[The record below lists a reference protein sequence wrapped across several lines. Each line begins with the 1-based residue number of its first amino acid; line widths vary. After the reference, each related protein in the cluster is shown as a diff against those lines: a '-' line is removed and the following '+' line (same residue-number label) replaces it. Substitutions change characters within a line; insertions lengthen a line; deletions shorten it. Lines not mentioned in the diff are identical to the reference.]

1 MRLVGRPRL
10 AYRANLAPLIRIR
23 FSTVHQDLGSASSA
37 QRPSVVLA
45 TMLVLALLLR
55 GWDFGN
61 PVLDIDEQWYLLVGD
76 RMLHGA
82 VPFIDLWDRKPY
94 GLFLLFAG
102 FRLIPADGIIAYQ
115 VAAALFAGATATVI
129 LHIARRLGAAPIG
142 AWSAG
147 VLYLLTMAVIGGQ
160 GGQSPVFYN
169 LPVAVAALLTM
180 RLPSLTARRAVSTIG
195 CNGLAACA
203 LCGLAIQIKYTAA
216 FEGLFIG
223 LAHFWAIVRVRRP
236 GATIGWTLA
245 WGMAGIAPTLAVG
258 AAYASMGAGAFQAFW
273 FANFVSITLR
283 QAYPAGKTMLNLAGL
298 LGQITPLLI
307 AGSVTLR
314 RIGPR
319 AARHPVHALAIGW
332 LLAAVIGFAC
342 IGTFYD
348 HYGLPLLP
356 PLAALAGWSLGR
368 STKLRAFV
376 VVTAMLVFIGERVDM
391 PNDRAAI
398 DPVVTLMRSKH
409 RMESCPYIF
418 NGPSILYYLADS
430 CIPTPY
436 AFPNTLGHAIEG
448 GATGVDEGHE
458 VARIMATRPPVVV
471 TLDRPSSF
479 FNPASLA
486 AVTAGL
492 ARNYCLA
499 MTLPR
504 DKRIVR
510 VYTRCSRPAATRAR

>member
-1 MRLVGRPRL
+1 M
-10 AYRANLAPLIRIR
+10 
-23 FSTVHQDLGSASSA
+23 HQDLRSAFRDHGPASA
-37 QRPSVVLA
+37 RRRSGIVALA
-45 TMLVLALLLR
+45 AMLVLALLLR

-76 RMLHGA
+76 RMVHGA
-82 VPFIDLWDRKPY
+82 VPFIDLWDRKPL

-102 FRLIPADGIIAYQ
+102 FRLIPADGIVTYQ
-115 VAAALFAGATATVI
+115 VAAALCAGATATVI
-129 LHIARRLGAAPIG
+129 LTIARRLGAAPVG
-142 AWSAG
+142 GWSAG

-169 LPVAVAALLTM
+169 LPVALAALLAM
-180 RLPSLTARRAVSTIG
+180 RLPRLTADRAVQAIG
-195 CNGLAACA
+195 RNGLAACA
-203 LCGLAIQIKYTAA
+203 LCGVAIQIKYTAA

-223 LAHFWAIVRVRRP
+223 LAHLWAIARVRRP

-245 WGMAGIAPTLAVG
+245 WGVAGIAPTLAVA
-258 AAYASMGAGAFQAFW
+258 AAYAMMGAGAFQAFW

-298 LGQITPLLI
+298 LGQIAPLLI
-307 AGSVTLR
+307 GAGVTLA

-368 STKLRAFV
+368 SIRLRAFV
-376 VVTAMLVFIGERVDM
+376 IVTAMLVFVGERVDM
-391 PNDRAAI
+391 PDDRAAI
-398 DPVVTLMRSKH
+398 APAVALIRANTGSGA
-409 RMESCPYIF
+409 CPYVF
-418 NGPSILYYLADS
+418 NGPAILYYLADR
-430 CIPTPY
+430 CVPTPY

-448 GATGVDEGHE
+448 GATGVDEGRE
-458 VARIMATRPPVVV
+458 VARIMATRPAVVV
-471 TLDRPSSF
+471 TLDRPASF

-486 AVTAGL
+486 VVTAAL
-492 ARNYCLA
+492 TRDYCLA

-504 DKRIVR
+504 DKRTVR
-510 VYTRCSRPAATRAR
+510 VYLRCAQPAATRAR